1 MIHACVQRFNMTENL
16 EIFFGNNHCF
26 ILEMNRKT
34 WMFAQSVK
42 LHRTSR
48 SWQTMVVRPKRLN
61 KSRLGRLGRLVFP
74 YIPSLFGSSFIS
86 SSIILRAI
94 HYIDTIVDKTK

>member
-1 MIHACVQRFNMTENL
+1 
-16 EIFFGNNHCF
+16 
-26 ILEMNRKT
+26 
-34 WMFAQSVK
+34 
-42 LHRTSR
+42 
-48 SWQTMVVRPKRLN
+48 MVVRPKRLN